1 MILSQLV
8 VEYHEATRIKKI
20 NLWGR
25 KLLLFWGDHGLM
37 IAKGRFGND
46 KGRGK
51 FTCLLGPTPSVVD
64 YVLINTHFVP
74 ESINT
79 GVLDLVGS
87 DYRAI

>member
-1 MILSQLV
+1 
-8 VEYHEATRIKKI
+8 
-20 NLWGR
+20 
-25 KLLLFWGDHGLM
+25 M

-51 FTCLLGPTPSVVD
+51 FTCLSGPTPSVAD

-79 GVLDLVGS
+79 GVLDLVES

>member
-1 MILSQLV
+1 
-8 VEYHEATRIKKI
+8 
-20 NLWGR
+20 
-25 KLLLFWGDHGLM
+25 M

-79 GVLDLVGS
+79 GVLDLVES